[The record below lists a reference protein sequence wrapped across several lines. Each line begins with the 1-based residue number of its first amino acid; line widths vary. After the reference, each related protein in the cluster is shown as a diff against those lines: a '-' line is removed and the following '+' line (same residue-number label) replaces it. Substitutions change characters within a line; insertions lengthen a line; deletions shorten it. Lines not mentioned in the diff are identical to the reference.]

1 MTIGSIVNE
10 NIASQNLFQRNVIE
24 CPSTWKGTFDSG
36 YLIPVFWCPTLPGD
50 TFKLDATFF
59 ARLSTQVLPPMDNIY
74 LDWHFYWS
82 ADRFVWDNFLKF
94 MGEKENPED
103 SIDYLTP
110 IINSGENGFDYETPF
125 DYVGCPPKI
134 ANYDV
139 VSLLFRHMNLIWN
152 KWYRAENL
160 QNSLPVPKG
169 DGPDPLLQS
178 DGSLTFPLLPRG
190 KRGDYFT
197 LALPEPYSNAGTN
210 PVTLPLGS
218 TAPVIGNGKVL
229 GLTDGTYNYGLEMA
243 YFNNVS
249 YGLWGDKPVYG
260 QAVSS
265 TEQTVAD
272 QHPVHGAR
280 IGVTTDGTNS
290 GLVALLSDAIAPTI
304 NSLRQAIALQQ
315 FLEMEQRGG
324 SRYIELMYSAFGVL
338 NSNRALQRPEF
349 LGGTT
354 TMINVNVVPQ
364 TSSTDSTTPQGNLT
378 AYSTSSG
385 TGIGFTRSF
394 EEHGFVIGFVSART
408 DLTYQQGIDRLLT
421 KRTRYDYYWNQFAHL
436 GEQEVKNKEIY
447 VQPNTVLGDDN
458 ETPVNE
464 ETFGYMPRYSEY
476 RYKNSL
482 ITGRFRS
489 SFPQSLDSYH
499 YSEYFGSLPQLN
511 DEFIRVPAGQDSQGN
526 WKDPIKRTLAVQ
538 DEPDFM
544 LDVYFDLTKITE
556 VDIYGTPGLERL

>member
-1 MTIGSIVNE
+1 MTIGTIVNE
-10 NIASQNLFQRNVIE
+10 NVQSKNLFERNIIE
-24 CPSTWKGTFDSG
+24 CPCTWKGTFDAG
-36 YLIPVFWCPTLPGD
+36 YLIPVFWCPTIPGD

-59 ARLSTQVLPPMDNIY
+59 ARLSTQALPPMDNIY

-110 IINSGENGFDYETPF
+110 IINSGETGFDYETPF
-125 DYVGCPPKI
+125 DYVGCPPKV

-152 KWYRAENL
+152 KWYRAENI
-160 QNSLPVPKG
+160 QKSLPVPKD
-169 DGPDPLLQS
+169 DGPDPLVQS
-178 DGSLTFPLLPRG
+178 DGSATFPLLPRG

-197 LALPEPYSNAGTN
+197 LCLPEPYSNASVN
-210 PVTLPLGS
+210 PVTLPLGVS
-218 TAPVIGNGKVL
+218 APVVGTGPL
-229 GLTDGTYNYGLEMA
+229 GLTV
-243 YFNNVS
+243 NVS
-249 YGLWGDKPVYG
+249 
-260 QAVSS
+260 SS
-265 TEQTVAD
+265 DIRSGSLQC
-272 QHPVHGAR
+272 G
-280 IGVTTDGTNS
+280 GMGGTNTALSISSIASTAS
-290 GLVALLSDAIAPTI
+290 GYPTSVSGDASTSNLIADLSAAIAPTI
-304 NSLRQAIALQQ
+304 NSIRQAFAYQQ

-338 NSNRALQRPEF
+338 SSNRALQRPEF

-408 DLTYQQGIDRLLT
+408 DLTYQQGLDRLLT

-447 VQPNTVLGDDN
+447 VQPKTVLGDDGVT
-458 ETPVNE
+458 ELNE

-489 SFPQSLDSYH
+489 SYPQSLDAYH

-511 DEFIRVPAGQDSQGN
+511 EDFIKVPAGKDGSGN
-526 WKDPIKRTLAVQ
+526 WLDPIKRTLAVQ

-544 LDVYFDLTKITE
+544 LDVYFDFTKITE